1 MRKVVV
7 ILLLLCAFG
16 VPVPAQETDANLVDA
31 VTLYTNGQNKKARQL
46 LHTLSIADP
55 KNDAVWYYLSMASL
69 RDRDLDSAVEACS
82 MAVTLDS
89 ANYWYRHLEARLSI
103 LQNKADDGISQYE
116 ALVRDFPDQNGTWYE
131 LLDLYLKN
139 QKYEKALE
147 ALDEIEKQRGPSEE
161 VTRTRYDVY
170 TAMGRQDEGAQILE
184 KFNEQFS
191 VPSVLSMIGD
201 YYLADF
207 KDSLALARY
216 EEALSLDSAYIP
228 AVLGK
233 SEVYRHMRRYSDYF
247 KTLDPFFSSQD
258 VSAES
263 KSMYIGNLT
272 RSLDPRILEIHRA
285 GFDTLVVKAGAAHPA
300 DSSLLSTIGSY
311 YYTTGRE
318 KEAGEWFRKSADLYP
333 ESITQTATYI
343 QYLQLQS
350 QWEPLRE
357 RSMQGYER
365 FQQLAF
371 LDYAN
376 LASYNLEDW
385 DSIIAN
391 SQMLL
396 KRFSKDKEIC
406 LNAWTQ
412 LGDAYHSKGDSK
424 NSYKAYQNAL
434 KINPDYAPVLN
445 NYAYYLSLEG
455 KNLKKAYT
463 MSKKTIEQEPDNAT
477 YLDTFAWILHLMGR
491 DLEAKPFFKHAMLY
505 GGKESATILR
515 HYATVLE
522 ALGEADT
529 AKIYRNQAQ
538 RLDPSGKQ

>member
-7 ILLLLCAFG
+7 ILLLLCALG
-16 VPVPAQETDANLVDA
+16 VPVPAQETDTNLVDA

-82 MAVTLDS
+82 MAVALDS
-89 ANYWYRHLEARLSI
+89 ANYWYRHLEARLSV

-116 ALVRDFPDQNGTWYE
+116 ALVRDFPDENGTWYE

-139 QKYEKALE
+139 QKFEKALE

-170 TAMGRQDEGAQILE
+170 TAMGRQDEGAEILE

-191 VPSVLSMIGD
+191 VPSVLSMLGD

-216 EEALSLDSAYIP
+216 EEALSLDSTYLP

-233 SEVYRHMRRYSDYF
+233 SEVYRHMRRYPDYF
-247 KTLDPFFSSQD
+247 KTLNPFFSSQD
-258 VSAES
+258 VSADS

-300 DSSLLSTIGSY
+300 DSSLLSSIGSY

-396 KRFSKDKEIC
+396 KNFSKDKEIC

-538 RLDPSGKQ
+538 RLEASGKQ

>member
-1 MRKVVV
+1 MRKILVT
-7 ILLLLCAFG
+7 LLLLCAAL

-31 VTLYTNGQNKKARQL
+31 VTLYTGGQNKRARQL
-46 LHTLSIADP
+46 LKTLSIAQP
-55 KNDAVWYYLSMASL
+55 QNDAVWYYLSMASL
-69 RDRDLDSAVEACS
+69 KDRDVETAVEACRK
-82 MAVTLDS
+82 AVALDS
-89 ANYWYRHLEARLSI
+89 SNYWYRHMEARLSI
-103 LQNKADDGISQYE
+103 LQEQADEGIAQYE
-116 ALVRDFPDQNGTWYE
+116 AMVRDFPDQESTWYE
-131 LLDLYLKN
+131 LLELYLQNRKF
-139 QKYEKALE
+139 EKALE

>member
-7 ILLLLCAFG
+7 ILLLLCALG

-82 MAVTLDS
+82 MAVALDS
-89 ANYWYRHLEARLSI
+89 ANYWYRHLEARLSV

-116 ALVRDFPDQNGTWYE
+116 ALVRDFPDENGTWYE

-139 QKYEKALE
+139 QKFEKALE

-170 TAMGRQDEGAQILE
+170 TAMGRQDEGAEILE

-191 VPSVLSMIGD
+191 VPSVLSMLGD

-216 EEALSLDSAYIP
+216 EEALSLDSTYLP

-233 SEVYRHMRRYSDYF
+233 SEVYRHMRRYPDYF
-247 KTLDPFFSSQD
+247 KTLNPFFSSQD
-258 VSAES
+258 VSADS

-300 DSSLLSTIGSY
+300 DSSLLSSIGSY

-396 KRFSKDKEIC
+396 KNFSKDKEIC

-491 DLEAKPFFKHAMLY
+491 VVEAKPFFKHAMLY

-538 RLDPSGKQ
+538 RLEASGKQ

>member
-1 MRKVVV
+1 
-7 ILLLLCAFG
+7 LCAFG
-16 VPVPAQETDANLVDA
+16 VPVSAQETDANLVDA

-82 MAVTLDS
+82 MAVALDS
-89 ANYWYRHLEARLSI
+89 ANYWYRHLEARLSV

-116 ALVRDFPDQNGTWYE
+116 ALVRDFPDENGTWYE

-139 QKYEKALE
+139 QKFEKALE

-170 TAMGRQDEGAQILE
+170 TAMGRQDEGAEILE

-191 VPSVLSMIGD
+191 VPSVLSMLGD

-216 EEALSLDSAYIP
+216 EEALSLDSTYLP

-233 SEVYRHMRRYSDYF
+233 SEVYRHMRRYPDYF
-247 KTLDPFFSSQD
+247 KTLNPFFSSQD
-258 VSAES
+258 VSADS

-300 DSSLLSTIGSY
+300 DSSLLSSIGSY

-396 KRFSKDKEIC
+396 KNFSKDKEIC

-538 RLDPSGKQ
+538 RLDPTGKQ

>member
-82 MAVTLDS
+82 VAVALDS
-89 ANYWYRHLEARLSI
+89 TNYWYRHLEARLSI

-139 QKYEKALE
+139 QKFEKALE
-147 ALDEIEKQRGPSEE
+147 ALGEIEKQRGPSEE

-191 VPSVLSMIGD
+191 VPSVLSMLGD

-216 EEALSLDSAYIP
+216 EEALSLDSAYLP

-233 SEVYRHMRRYSDYF
+233 SEVYRHMRRYPDYF

-529 AKIYRNQAQ
+529 AKIYRNQAR
-538 RLDPSGKQ
+538 RLDPTGKQ

>member
-300 DSSLLSTIGSY
+300 DSSLLSSIGSY

-396 KRFSKDKEIC
+396 KNFSKDKEIC

-505 GGKESATILR
+505 GGKDSATILR

-538 RLDPSGKQ
+538 RLEASGKQ

>member
-139 QKYEKALE
+139 QKFEKALE
-147 ALDEIEKQRGPSEE
+147 ALGEIEKQRGPSEE

-191 VPSVLSMIGD
+191 VPSVLSMLGD

-216 EEALSLDSAYIP
+216 EEALSLDSAYLP

-233 SEVYRHMRRYSDYF
+233 SEVYRHMRRYPDYF

-538 RLDPSGKQ
+538 RLDPTGKQ

>member
-7 ILLLLCAFG
+7 ILLLLCALG

-82 MAVTLDS
+82 MAVALDS
-89 ANYWYRHLEARLSI
+89 ANYWYRHLEARLSV

-116 ALVRDFPDQNGTWYE
+116 ALVRDFPDENGTWYE

-139 QKYEKALE
+139 QKFEKALE

-170 TAMGRQDEGAQILE
+170 TAMGRQDEGAEILE

-191 VPSVLSMIGD
+191 VPSVLSMLGD

-216 EEALSLDSAYIP
+216 EEALSLDSTYLP

-233 SEVYRHMRRYSDYF
+233 SEVYRHMRRYPDYF
-247 KTLDPFFSSQD
+247 KTLNPFFSSQD
-258 VSAES
+258 VSADS

-300 DSSLLSTIGSY
+300 DSSLLSSIGSY

-396 KRFSKDKEIC
+396 KNFSKDKEIC

-538 RLDPSGKQ
+538 RLEASGKQ

>member
-7 ILLLLCAFG
+7 ILLLLCALG

-82 MAVTLDS
+82 MAVALDS
-89 ANYWYRHLEARLSI
+89 ANYWYRHLEARLSV

-116 ALVRDFPDQNGTWYE
+116 ALVRDFPDENGTWYE

-139 QKYEKALE
+139 QKFEKALE

-191 VPSVLSMIGD
+191 VPSVLSMLGD

-216 EEALSLDSAYIP
+216 EEALSLDSAYLP

-233 SEVYRHMRRYSDYF
+233 SEVYRHMRRYPDYF

-396 KRFSKDKEIC
+396 KNFSKDKEIC

-538 RLDPSGKQ
+538 RLEASGKQ

>member
-1 MRKVVV
+1 MRNLVVT
-7 ILLLLCAFG
+7 ILLLCAVL

-31 VTLYTNGQNKKARQL
+31 VTLYSNGQNKKARQL
-46 LHTLSIADP
+46 LNTLSIAQP
-55 KNDAVWYYLSMASL
+55 QNDAVWYYLSMASL
-69 RDRDLDSAVEACS
+69 KDRDVETAVEACRK
-82 MAVTLDS
+82 AVALDS
-89 ANYWYRHLEARLSI
+89 SNYWYRHMEARLSI
-103 LQNKADDGISQYE
+103 LQNKTEEGMAQYE
-116 ALVRDFPDQNGTWYE
+116 AMVRDFPDQNGTWYE
-131 LLDLYLKN
+131 LLDLYLGN
-139 QKYEKALE
+139 QKFEKALD
-147 ALDEIEKQRGPSEE
+147 ALDEIERQRGPSEE
-161 VTRTRYDVY
+161 VVRTRYDVY
-170 TAMGRQDEGAQILE
+170 TAMGRQDDGAQILE
-184 KFNEQFS
+184 KFNEQYS
-191 VPSVLSMIGD
+191 VPSVLSMLGD
-201 YYLADF
+201 YYLSDF
-207 KDSLALARY
+207 KDSLALSRY
-216 EEALSLDSAYIP
+216 EEALSLDSSYLP

-233 SEVYRHMRRYSDYF
+233 SEVYRHMRRYPDYF
-247 KTLDPFFSSQD
+247 KTLEPFFSSRD

-285 GFDTLVVKAGAAHPA
+285 GFDSLAVMAGAVHPA

-318 KEAGEWFRKSADLYP
+318 KEAGTWFKKSADLYP
-333 ESITQTATYI
+333 ESLTQTGTYI

-357 RSMQGYER
+357 RAMQAYER
-365 FQQLAF
+365 FQNLAF

-385 DSIIAN
+385 DSIIGLC
-391 SQMLL
+391 QMLL
-396 KRFSKDKEIC
+396 GRFPKDKDIC
-406 LNAWTQ
+406 LNAWSQ
-412 LGDAYHSKGDSK
+412 LGDAYHSKGDSR
-424 NSYKAYQNAL
+424 SAYKAYQNAL

-477 YLDTFAWILHLMGR
+477 YLDTFAWILHLQGK

-505 GGKESATILR
+505 GGKDSATILR

-529 AKIYRNQAQ
+529 ARIYRNQAQ
-538 RLDPSGKQ
+538 RLEASGKQ

>member
-1 MRKVVV
+1 MRKLVV
-7 ILLLLCAFG
+7 ILLLLCAAW
-16 VPVPAQETDANLVDA
+16 VSVPAQETDANLVDA
-31 VTLYTNGQNKKARQL
+31 VTLYTNGQNKKARAL
-46 LHTLSIADP
+46 LTTLSIAQP
-55 KNDAVWYYLSMASL
+55 QNDAVWYYLAMSSL
-69 RDRDLDSAVEACS
+69 RDRDMEGAVGACRK
-82 MAVTLDS
+82 AVSLDS
-89 ANYWYRHLEARLSI
+89 ANYWYRQMEARLSI
-103 LQNKADDGISQYE
+103 LQDKADEGMAQYE
-116 ALVRDFPDQNGTWYE
+116 AMVKDFPEQDGIWYE

-139 QKYEKALE
+139 QQFEKALE
-147 ALDEIEKQRGPSEE
+147 ALDQIDNQRGPSEE

-184 KFNEQFS
+184 QFNEQYS
-191 VPSVLSMIGD
+191 VPSILSMLGD

-207 KDSLALARY
+207 KDSLALSRY
-216 EEALSLDSAYIP
+216 EEALSLDSAYLP

-233 SEVYRHMRRYSDYF
+233 SEVYRHMRRYPDYF
-247 KTLDPFFSSQD
+247 KTLDSFFTSQE

-285 GFDTLVVKAGAAHPA
+285 GFDSLVVKAAGVHPA

-311 YYTTGRE
+311 YYSTGRE
-318 KEAGEWFRKSADLYP
+318 KEAGDWFKKSADLYP
-333 ESITQTATYI
+333 ESLTQTATYV

-357 RSMQGYER
+357 RAMDGYGR
-365 FQQLAF
+365 FQELAF

-391 SQMLL
+391 CKMLL
-396 KRFSKDKEIC
+396 SRFSKDKEIC
-406 LNAWTQ
+406 LNAWSQ

-424 NSYKAYQNAL
+424 SAYKAYDNAL
-434 KINPDYAPVLN
+434 KLNQDYAPVLN
-445 NYAYYLSLEG
+445 NYAWYLCLEG

-522 ALGEADT
+522 ILGEPDT

-538 RLDPSGKQ
+538 RLDASGKQ

>member
-16 VPVPAQETDANLVDA
+16 VPVSAQETDANLVDA

-82 MAVTLDS
+82 MAVALDS
-89 ANYWYRHLEARLSI
+89 ANYWYRHLEARLSV

-116 ALVRDFPDQNGTWYE
+116 ALVRDFPDENGTWYE

-139 QKYEKALE
+139 QKFEKALE

-170 TAMGRQDEGAQILE
+170 TAMGRQDEGAEILE

-191 VPSVLSMIGD
+191 VPSVLSMLGD

-216 EEALSLDSAYIP
+216 EEALSLDSTYLP

-233 SEVYRHMRRYSDYF
+233 SEVYRHMRRYPDYF
-247 KTLDPFFSSQD
+247 KTLNPFFSSQD
-258 VSAES
+258 VSADS

-300 DSSLLSTIGSY
+300 DSSLLSSIGSY

-396 KRFSKDKEIC
+396 KNFSKDKEIC

-538 RLDPSGKQ
+538 RLDPTGKQ

>member
-7 ILLLLCAFG
+7 ILLLLCALG

-82 MAVTLDS
+82 MAVALDS
-89 ANYWYRHLEARLSI
+89 ANYWYRHLEARLSV

-116 ALVRDFPDQNGTWYE
+116 ALVRDFPDESGTWYE

-139 QKYEKALE
+139 QKFEKALE

-170 TAMGRQDEGAQILE
+170 TAMGRQDEGAEILE

-191 VPSVLSMIGD
+191 VPSILSMLGD

-216 EEALSLDSAYIP
+216 EEALSLDSTYLP

-233 SEVYRHMRRYSDYF
+233 SEVYRHMRRYPDYF
-247 KTLDPFFSSQD
+247 KTLNPFFSSQD
-258 VSAES
+258 VSADS

-300 DSSLLSTIGSY
+300 DSSLLSSIGSY

-396 KRFSKDKEIC
+396 KNFSKDKEIC

-538 RLDPSGKQ
+538 RLEASGKQ

>member
-7 ILLLLCAFG
+7 ILLLLCALG

-82 MAVTLDS
+82 MAVALDS
-89 ANYWYRHLEARLSI
+89 ANYWYRHLEARLSV

-116 ALVRDFPDQNGTWYE
+116 ALVRDFPDENGTWYE

-139 QKYEKALE
+139 QKFEKALE

-170 TAMGRQDEGAQILE
+170 TAMGRQDEGAEILE

-191 VPSVLSMIGD
+191 VPSVLSMLGD

-216 EEALSLDSAYIP
+216 EEALSLDSTYLP

-233 SEVYRHMRRYSDYF
+233 SEVYRHMRRYPDYF
-247 KTLDPFFSSQD
+247 KTLNPFFSSQD
-258 VSAES
+258 VSADS
-263 KSMYIGNLT
+263 TSMYIGNLT

-300 DSSLLSTIGSY
+300 DSSLLSSIGSY

-396 KRFSKDKEIC
+396 KNFSKDKEIC

-538 RLDPSGKQ
+538 RLEASGKQ

>member
-7 ILLLLCAFG
+7 ILLLLCALG

-82 MAVTLDS
+82 MAVALDS
-89 ANYWYRHLEARLSI
+89 ANYWYRHLEARLSV

-116 ALVRDFPDQNGTWYE
+116 ALVRDFPDENGTWYE

-139 QKYEKALE
+139 QKFEKALE

-170 TAMGRQDEGAQILE
+170 TAMGRQDEGAEILE

-191 VPSVLSMIGD
+191 VPSVLSMLGD

-216 EEALSLDSAYIP
+216 EEALSLDSTYLP

-233 SEVYRHMRRYSDYF
+233 SEVYRHMRRYPDYF
-247 KTLDPFFSSQD
+247 KTLNPFFSSQD
-258 VSAES
+258 VSADS

-300 DSSLLSTIGSY
+300 DSSLLSSIGSY

-396 KRFSKDKEIC
+396 KNFSKDKEIC

-412 LGDAYHSKGDSK
+412 LGDAYHSQGDSK
-424 NSYKAYQNAL
+424 NSYTAYQNAL

-445 NYAYYLSLEG
+445 NYAYYPSLEG
-455 KNLKKAYT
+455 KNLKKAYN

-538 RLDPSGKQ
+538 RLEASGKQ

>member
-1 MRKVVV
+1 MRNLVVT
-7 ILLLLCAFG
+7 LLLLCAAL

-46 LHTLSIADP
+46 LKTLSIAQP
-55 KNDAVWYYLSMASL
+55 QNDAVWFYLSMSAL
-69 RDRDLDSAVEACS
+69 KDRDLEGAVEACRK
-82 MAVTLDS
+82 AVALDS
-89 ANYWYRHLEARLSI
+89 ANYWYRHMEARLSI
-103 LQNKADDGISQYE
+103 IQNKADEGITQYE

-131 LLDLYLKN
+131 LLDLYLQN
-139 QKYEKALE
+139 QKYEKALQ
-147 ALDEIEKQRGPSEE
+147 ALDEIENQRGPSEE

-184 KFNEQFS
+184 EFNDKYS
-191 VPSVLSMIGD
+191 VPSILSMLGD

-216 EEALSLDSAYIP
+216 QEALSLDSAYLP

-247 KTLDPFFSSQD
+247 KTLEPFFSSQE

-285 GFDTLVVKAGAAHPA
+285 GFDSLAVKAGAAHPA

-333 ESITQTATYI
+333 ESLTQTATYI

-357 RSMQGYER
+357 RAMASYER
-365 FQQLAF
+365 FQELAF

-391 SQMLL
+391 CQMLL
-396 KRFSKDKEIC
+396 NRFPKDNEIR
-406 LNAWTQ
+406 LNSLSQ
-412 LGDAYHSKGDSK
+412 LGDAYYSKGDTKSA
-424 NSYKAYQNAL
+424 YKAYQNAL

-455 KNLKKAYT
+455 KNLKKAYN

-505 GGKESATILR
+505 GGKDSATILR

-522 ALGEADT
+522 VLGEADT
-529 AKIYRNQAQ
+529 AQVYRKQAQ
-538 RLDPSGKQ
+538 RLDASGKQ

>member
-7 ILLLLCAFG
+7 ILLLLCALG

-69 RDRDLDSAVEACS
+69 RDRDLDSAVKACS
-82 MAVTLDS
+82 MAVALDS
-89 ANYWYRHLEARLSI
+89 ANYWYRHLEARLSV

-116 ALVRDFPDQNGTWYE
+116 ALVRDFPDENGTWYE

-139 QKYEKALE
+139 QKFEKALE

-170 TAMGRQDEGAQILE
+170 TAMGRQDEGAEILE

-191 VPSVLSMIGD
+191 VPSVLSMLGD

-216 EEALSLDSAYIP
+216 EEALSLDSTYLP

-233 SEVYRHMRRYSDYF
+233 SEVYRHMRRYPDYF
-247 KTLDPFFSSQD
+247 KTLNPFFSSQD
-258 VSAES
+258 VSADS

-300 DSSLLSTIGSY
+300 DSSLLSSIGSY

-396 KRFSKDKEIC
+396 KNFSKDKEIC

-538 RLDPSGKQ
+538 RLEASGKQ

>member
-82 MAVTLDS
+82 MAVALDS
-89 ANYWYRHLEARLSI
+89 TNYWYRHLEARLSI

-191 VPSVLSMIGD
+191 VPSVLSMLGD

-216 EEALSLDSAYIP
+216 EEALSLDSAYLP

-233 SEVYRHMRRYSDYF
+233 SEVYRHMRRYPDYF

-529 AKIYRNQAQ
+529 AKIYRNQAR
-538 RLDPSGKQ
+538 RLDPTGKQ

>member
-16 VPVPAQETDANLVDA
+16 APVPAQETDANLVDA

>member
-82 MAVTLDS
+82 MAVALDS
-89 ANYWYRHLEARLSI
+89 TNYWYRHLEARLSI

-139 QKYEKALE
+139 QKFEKALE

-191 VPSVLSMIGD
+191 VPSVLSMLGD

-216 EEALSLDSAYIP
+216 EEALSLDSAYLP

-233 SEVYRHMRRYSDYF
+233 SEVYRHMRRYPDYF

-538 RLDPSGKQ
+538 RLDPTGKQ